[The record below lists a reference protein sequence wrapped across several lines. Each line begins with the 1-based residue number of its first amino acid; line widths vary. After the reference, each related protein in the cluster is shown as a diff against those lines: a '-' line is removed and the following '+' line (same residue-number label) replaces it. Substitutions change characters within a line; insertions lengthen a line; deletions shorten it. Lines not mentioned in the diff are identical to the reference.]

1 MYFITFFSTEQ
12 VNIICFL
19 CRSITSRGAR
29 EVGCGGRIQP
39 LVNMCSEGWGLL
51 FVKIH

>member
-12 VNIICFL
+12 VNIICFYA
-19 CRSITSRGAR
+19 GALPRAVR